1 LGVQNLRIDK
11 ILRTT
16 EGDDVDGGLWGYF
29 GLHGF
34 LYQPAIYKD
43 LTLKLPAA
51 DTIVADF

>member
-1 LGVQNLRIDK
+1 LGVEHFRIDK

-16 EGDDVDGGLWGYF
+16 EGNDVDGGLWGYF

-34 LYQPAIYKD
+34 LYQRAIYKD
-43 LTLKLPAA
+43 LTLKLPKA